1 MKKTVELQ
9 EYAFSQLSE
18 LDQAFLKEAKIAT
31 EEAYAPYSEFYVGCV
46 VSLEDG
52 GMVHGSNQENSSFP
66 SGLCAERVAL
76 FQCSKKLEN
85 KVKRMA
91 VFARSS
97 KYKVPTPLVPCAACL
112 QVIADIRSRQK
123 AAIEIWLWD
132 GSELVHKAKDV
143 YEFLPFHFELEEVD
157 K

>member
-1 MKKTVELQ
+1 MKITVELE
-9 EYAFSQLSE
+9 EYEFSKLSE
-18 LDQAFLKEAKIAT
+18 QDQKFLNEAKLAT
-31 EEAYAPYSEFYVGCV
+31 DEAYAPYSEFYVGCV

-52 GMVHGSNQENSSFP
+52 DIVHGSNQENASFP

-85 KVKRMA
+85 KVKRIA
-91 VFARSS
+91 VFARSE

-123 AAIEIWLWD
+123 APIEIWLWD

-143 YEFLPFHFELEEVD
+143 YEFLPFHFELEEV
-157 K
+157 

>member
-9 EYAFSQLSE
+9 EYTFSQLSE

-46 VSLEDG
+46 ISLEDG
-52 GMVHGSNQENSSFP
+52 EMVHGSNQENSSFP

-91 VFARSS
+91 VFARSE

-112 QVIADIRSRQK
+112 Q
-123 AAIEIWLWD
+123 
-132 GSELVHKAKDV
+132 
-143 YEFLPFHFELEEVD
+143 
-157 K
+157 